1 MSLTYVCVCVHNI
14 MGRVDTGKEF
24 PDSVVKQVTLSL
36 HTFKLI
42 QVLHNFASK

>member
-14 MGRVDTGKEF
+14 IGRVHTGKEF

-36 HTFKLI
+36 HTCLI
-42 QVLHNFASK
+42 APIFEEFTN